1 MTPPSRVAAGLL
13 LLAGAFLAGCVTAEQ
28 PQEAAP
34 PFYARLDEGNAL
46 NPVAAAG
53 LINAYRQKNGLA
65 PLALDPGLSADAL
78 ERAATVAANDTSS
91 WGEMPT
97 LTRTSGTGADR
108 MERVSAGYRTLAEAF
123 SGWRDSPPH
132 NRLLLSPTATRLGIA
147 AVDRP
152 GTKYRVYWGLIVAG
166 PRALR
171 TKVDTG
177 LVSTQCSKLLG
188 SIIFP
193 HSNGF
198 HSKAG

>member
-1 MTPPSRVAAGLL
+1 MTPARCAVGGLL
-13 LLAGAFLAGCVTAEQ
+13 LLAGAFLSGCVTAEQ
-28 PQEAAP
+28 RQEVAP

-46 NPVAAAG
+46 NPAAAAN

-78 ERAATVAANDTSS
+78 DRASTVAANDTSS

-97 LTRTSGTGADR
+97 LSRTSVTGADR
-108 MERVSAGYRTLAEAF
+108 QERVSAGYRTLAEAF

-132 NRLLLSPTATRLGIA
+132 DRLLLSPTATRLGIA

-166 PRALR
+166 ACC
-171 TKVDTG
+171 V
-177 LVSTQCSKLLG
+177 
-188 SIIFP
+188 
-193 HSNGF
+193 
-198 HSKAG
+198 